1 MSGKRQLI
9 NELTEVRAELE
20 QEREAYF
27 ELLKTTQKFEAELA
41 YVCEMGTYWQDDA
54 FAHCADAV
62 RWEKK
67 AKELEAKLA
76 EAQKTIYKRNGENV
90 NLMAERDR
98 QRETMEW
105 YGDEE
110 NYLLHYA
117 PETHYPIFD
126 DGGKRARKAL
136 EGKEPG

>member
-1 MSGKRQLI
+1 MSGKGQLI
-9 NELTEVRAELE
+9 NELTEVRAELAE
-20 QEREAYF
+20 VKA
-27 ELLKTTQKFEAELA
+27 LLRPVAEK
-41 YVCEMGTYWQDDA
+41 
-54 FAHCADAV
+54 AH
-62 RWEKK
+62 RY
-67 AKELEAKLA
+67 KEELA
-76 EAQKTIYKRNGENV
+76 EAKKTIYKRNGENV

-126 DGGKRARKAL
+126 DGGKRARDAL
-136 EGKEPG
+136 EGGR